1 MFTKEKLEKWIYDLY
16 YCIGVLTVE
25 KEMTNISSDI
35 DNRIQGLIEL
45 SDKLEQIH
53 TSITSDGSIQGVRE
67 MLIAKCKKN
76 IDPWGDIQTDLV
88 VGVSYE
94 VKKIDM
100 GQSYTSIKLV
110 GNPSSY
116 NSVLFD
122 FFENRKKIDIYR
134 DKRFNPYWEYI
145 K

>member
-1 MFTKEKLEKWIYDLY
+1 
-16 YCIGVLTVE
+16 
-25 KEMTNISSDI
+25 
-35 DNRIQGLIEL
+35 
-45 SDKLEQIH
+45 
-53 TSITSDGSIQGVRE
+53 
-67 MLIAKCKKN
+67 MLIAKCKNN
-76 IDPWGDIQTDLV
+76 IDPWGDKETDLV
-88 VGVSYE
+88 VGCSYE

-100 GQSYTSIKLV
+100 GQSYTSIMLV

>member
-53 TSITSDGSIQGVRE
+53 TSITSDGSI
-67 MLIAKCKKN
+67 
-76 IDPWGDIQTDLV
+76 
-88 VGVSYE
+88 
-94 VKKIDM
+94 
-100 GQSYTSIKLV
+100 
-110 GNPSSY
+110 
-116 NSVLFD
+116 
-122 FFENRKKIDIYR
+122 
-134 DKRFNPYWEYI
+134 
-145 K
+145 